1 MIPSWNPPFTYL
13 LISGKPR
20 ISDDQIVTS
29 LTFSHSIPWYPEH
42 IAPWYPTLG
51 LQNKNRR
58 IGRWSKAHPRSFAI
72 PCGSS
77 SGIKPHGSCLA
88 WTFRAVYVKIFILHI
103 YIHIKAQYIQ
113 YVYHIYSLYML
124 IYIYMYGNMCNILK
138 FIFRGYFF
146 DRQLRCCKA
155 RMRICHEISKGWLT
169 YRPWR
174 GKQCFD
180 LAGWSNVPL
189 ISYKSGWWFG
199 TRFILP

>member
-1 MIPSWNPPFTYL
+1 MKSSIYVLADQWQAAHIRWSDCYFSDILPLYPMISRTYCPMISYIRLAKQKPKNWPLIQSASQVFRNSLWQFKWN
-13 LISGKPR
+13 
-20 ISDDQIVTS
+20 QITWQ
-29 LTFSHSIPWYPEH
+29 L
-42 IAPWYPTLG
+42 LG
-51 LQNKNRR
+51 LN
-58 IGRWSKAHPRSFAI
+58 F
-72 PCGSS
+72 
-77 SGIKPHGSCLA
+77 SGGVCEDIY
-88 WTFRAVYVKIFILHI
+88 TTYI

-124 IYIYMYGNMCNILK
+124 IYIYVWYMCNILK